1 MDRITEHQKGVN
13 YGFKEGRKEAI
24 DEVLKILEKHNEDGL
39 DLIYVNMKLIK
50 QEVEKLKDAI

>member
-24 DEVLKILEKHNEDGL
+24 DEVLKRIAP
-39 DLIYVNMKLIK
+39 IKLFNAK
-50 QEVEKLKDAI
+50 GELVTHKVLFEVEKLKDAI